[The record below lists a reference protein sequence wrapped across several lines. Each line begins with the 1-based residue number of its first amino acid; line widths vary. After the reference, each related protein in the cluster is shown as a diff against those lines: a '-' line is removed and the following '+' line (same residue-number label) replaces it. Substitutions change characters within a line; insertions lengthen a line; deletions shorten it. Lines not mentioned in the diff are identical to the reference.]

1 MELTEEAK
9 LDMKN
14 ALNGKLSDNYDDLK
28 IVLENLTIKKA
39 ATTDHGSFKQIDKAI
54 GKIQLKMNRLK
65 A

>member
-1 MELTEEAK
+1 MEISEEAK

-28 IVLENLTIKKA
+28 IVLENLSAKKA
-39 ATTDHGSFKQIDKAI
+39 VTTDHGSFKQIDKAI
-54 GKIQLKMNRLK
+54 GKIQLKMSKIK